1 MAFFARDLMEACL
14 VHQRAL
20 KRLVEQYPWAE
31 SLVPDLMEGIWAGS
45 GSRTPHT
52 PYQERSRLS
61 SYDPPQ
67 GLKSLGNNAK
77 ASVFS
82 DGSNDSGVAVFE
94 TLPME
99 EEQKEIPVTMLDV
112 GEVVKVNETFQSSEE
127 AASLTVPKRKSMNV
141 KSWKSQAR
149 QTTEFES
156 ALEETPVLD
165 AFAGAG
171 VILNALLIAFEL
183 ECEGARASISIGLV
197 DGMQCEDARPLFL
210 VTEHFFT
217 AFFALELCWRIS
229 RARLAY
235 FMDWFNVFD
244 AFLVLAG
251 CLDLY
256 VLQAVMESQS
266 YLRMLRLFKLARVV
280 RLVRVTQM
288 FRGLRLLVSACG
300 SFLPAL
306 GWAMALLSLCM
317 IMGGVTIGFLLQGYI
332 EDENHPFESR
342 KWIWLHYGTAYRA
355 TYTMY
360 EITMAGN
367 WPTNVRPV
375 LENVNHAY
383 VFFFVG
389 YITVVVF
396 AIIRVIT
403 AIFLSQTLEAA
414 NNDVEVMIQE
424 RMRKKSMFVEQ
435 LEGIF
440 EAIDESGDGLLSE
453 EEMKELLA
461 DSKVQAYMESL
472 EVALPESEALFR
484 LLQNSDGQITYE
496 DFIEGILRCK
506 GPARAVDQIVL
517 HSEVKSL
524 NTLIQKLQ
532 DKMEEAHLIQTCK
545 RRRNKKHHTGLASH
559 RALLSSPTRSRA
571 SLYVK

>member
-1 MAFFARDLMEACL
+1 MCGEWE
-14 VHQRAL
+14 VPPAL
-20 KRLVEQYPWAE
+20 L
-31 SLVPDLMEGIWAGS
+31 PDLMEGIWAGS

-67 GLKSLGNNAK
+67 GLKSPGNNAK

-112 GEVVKVNETFQSSEE
+112 GEVKVNETFQSSEE
-127 AASLTVPKRKSMNV
+127 AASLTLPKRKSMNV
-141 KSWKSQAR
+141 KSWRSQAR

-256 VLQAVMESQS
+256 VLQAVMQSQS

-375 LENVNHAY
+375 LENVSHAY

-559 RALLSSPTRSRA
+559 MALLSSPTRSRA